1 MQFFG
6 ISIHF
11 LIDCTE
17 KSLLCLFGATKVV
30 IACAK
35 IWHSLQQN
43 VEIVNGGGKNQQG
56 ARKKN
61 PHSSFL
67 ILRPAYRRYG
77 LPTEGTACLPQVE
90 ALFHYRAHRLSA
102 DTTIVVSK
110 YVVVLRLKLHEFRIV
125 WGCCIER
132 T

>member
-17 KSLLCLFGATKVV
+17 KSLLCLFCATKVV
-30 IACAK
+30 IIYAK

-56 ARKKN
+56 ARKN
-61 PHSSFL
+61 TSLL
-67 ILRPAYRRYG
+67 IPNSPTCLPKVWPVCRRYG
-77 LPTEGTACLPQVE
+77 LPAAGRGFIPLP
-90 ALFHYRAHRLSA
+90 RAQ
-102 DTTIVVSK
+102 IVRRHDYSS
-110 YVVVLRLKLHEFRIV
+110 F
-125 WGCCIER
+125 
-132 T
+132 

>member
-6 ISIHF
+6 ISIYF

-17 KSLLCLFGATKVV
+17 KSLLCLFCATKVV
-30 IACAK
+30 IICAK

-56 ARKKN
+56 ARKN
-61 PHSSFL
+61 TSLL
-67 ILRPAYRRYG
+67 IPNSPTCLRRYG
-77 LPTEGTACLPQVE
+77 VPTAGTACLPQVG

-125 WGCCIER
+125 WSNCIER